1 MFDTLNWNCLDDVIR
16 QMAFWREMEKMG
28 IAYIYL
34 LQESLVNGVAT
45 QQFKL
50 QKGVF
55 QGDPL
60 SLFRFIIAT
69 EGLQVALAEAL
80 DKGLYKGVNL
90 TNNYA
95 NLPTI
100 RFANDTLF
108 LGEWN
113 ISNALNLMRLLRCFH
128 ICFGLKINIAK
139 CRVMGIGVHK
149 E

>member
-1 MFDTLNWNCLDDVIR
+1 MFDTLNWNYLDDVIR
-16 QMAFWREMEKMG
+16 QMALWREMEKMG
-28 IAYIYL
+28 ITYIYL
-34 LQESLVNGVAT
+34 FQESLGNGVAT

-50 QKGVF
+50 QKGMC

-60 SLFRFIIAT
+60 SIFQFIIAT
-69 EGLQVALAEAL
+69 KGLQVALAEAL

-90 TNNYA
+90 TNNDS
-95 NLPTI
+95 NLSTI
-100 RFANDTLF
+100 QFANDTLF

-128 ICFGLKINIAK
+128 ICLGLKINIDK